1 MGSCISATPAG
12 STSSCGPDRPSLR
25 ALPPHRGR
33 RYAEWRSIRAG
44 YPDETRRMN
53 IGRPKRVFE
62 VEPVSI
68 PVPEVLPEPEAE
80 PVPQAE
86 PVPVAEPVPAA
97 EPAAPSP

>member
-1 MGSCISATPAG
+1 
-12 STSSCGPDRPSLR
+12 
-25 ALPPHRGR
+25 
-33 RYAEWRSIRAG
+33 
-44 YPDETRRMN
+44 MN

-68 PVPEVLPEPEAE
+68 PVPEVLQDPEAE

-86 PVPVAEPVPAA
+86 PVPA

>member
-1 MGSCISATPAG
+1 MRPFPLTAAG
-12 STSSCGPDRPSLR
+12 GTLR
-25 ALPPHRGR
+25 
-33 RYAEWRSIRAG
+33 EWSIR
-44 YPDETRRMN
+44 PRSTDESGSMN

-80 PVPQAE
+80 PVPAAE
-86 PVPVAEPVPAA
+86 PIPAP